1 MNAIQAVTVEW
12 AMLGPVLTLA
22 VAACV
27 LLLVAATPARRG
39 PWPFMLALAGLGAAG
54 GSLLALAER
63 PMQLSAFGD
72 MLVVDQPAL
81 YMSGIV
87 LLAALLAVLLS
98 RQYLERAPAP
108 AAEYYAL
115 LLLAALGMLVMGST
129 NNLLVIF
136 LGLEILSVALY
147 VLSGITRDW
156 MRSLE
161 AALKYFL
168 LGAFSTGFILYGMA
182 FLYGATGSLDLL
194 AIAQRAGG
202 LLAGAEGAGAA
213 PMLLIGLGLMIV
225 GLGFKVAAVPFHWWA
240 PDVYEGSPTPVTAFM
255 AVGTKAVSFL
265 VLLRVV
271 TTAFGNTLV
280 AEWTM
285 VLGVM
290 ALLSMLVG
298 NLVALVQRNI
308 KRMLAFS
315 SVAHAGYLLIAV
327 AAGTDLGTSAMMFYF
342 ATYVLTTL
350 GAFGVASLVA
360 ETTDAGD
367 EGYGIMRYAGLGR
380 SNPGL
385 ALAMTVFM
393 LSLIGVPPTAGF
405 IGKYFIFQAAVQ
417 KALEGSTL
425 FLVLSVVGILL
436 SVVSAAYYLRVI
448 VTMYM
453 TQPEGD
459 PPQVR
464 TSPDAGFAVIFSAVG
479 IMYLGLFPSAIYDLT
494 RSLHTTLQALA
505 ALWLT

>member
-1 MNAIQAVTVEW
+1 MSELQAVTVQW
-12 AMLGPVLTLA
+12 SMLAPVLTL
-22 VAACV
+22 VVVACV

-39 PWPFMLALAGLGAAG
+39 PLPYLLALGGLGAAC

-72 MLVVDQPAL
+72 MLVVDRSAM

-115 LLLAALGMLVMGST
+115 LLMASLGMIVMGST

-156 MRSLE
+156 IRSLE

-194 AIAQRAGG
+194 AISQRAGD
-202 LLAGAEGAGAA
+202 LMAGAEGEGAA
-213 PMLLIGLGLMIV
+213 PMLLVGLGLIIV
-225 GLGFKVAAVPFHWWA
+225 GLAFKVAAVPFHWWA

-271 TTAFGNTLV
+271 TTAFGTILV
-280 AEWTM
+280 AEWTL
-285 VLGVM
+285 VLGIL

-342 ATYVLTTL
+342 AAYVLTTL

-360 ETTDAGD
+360 ETTDGGD
-367 EGYGIMRYAGLGR
+367 EGYGLMRYAGLAR
-380 SNPGL
+380 THPGL
-385 ALAMTVFM
+385 AAAMMIFM

-405 IGKYFIFQAAVQ
+405 IGKYYIFQAAIQ

-453 TQPEGD
+453 TQPEGE
-459 PPQVR
+459 PAQVR
-464 TSPDAGFAVIFSAVG
+464 TSPDAGFAILVAAVG
-479 IMYLGLFPSAIYDLT
+479 IMYLGFFPSAIYDLT
-494 RSLHTTLQALA
+494 RSLHSTLQSLA
-505 ALWLT
+505 ALWLV

>member
-1 MNAIQAVTVEW
+1 MNEIQAVTVQW
-12 AMLGPVLTLA
+12 SMLAPILTLA

-39 PWPFMLALAGLGAAG
+39 PLPFLLALAGLGAAC

-63 PMQLSAFGD
+63 PMQISTFGD

-115 LLLAALGMLVMGST
+115 LLLASLGMLVMGST
-129 NNLLVIF
+129 NNMLVIF

-156 MRSLE
+156 VRSLE

-194 AIAQRAGG
+194 AISQRVRE
-202 LLAGAEGAGAA
+202 LVAGAEGEGAA
-213 PMLLIGLGLMIV
+213 PMLLVGLGLMIV
-225 GLGFKVAAVPFHWWA
+225 GLAFKVAAVPFHWWA

-285 VLGVM
+285 VLGIL

-342 ATYVLTTL
+342 AAYVLTTL

-360 ETTDAGD
+360 ETTDGGD
-367 EGYGIMRYAGLGR
+367 EGYGLMRYAGLGR

-385 ALAMTVFM
+385 ALAMSVFM

-453 TQPEGD
+453 TEPEGD
-459 PPQVR
+459 PPRIR
-464 TSPDAGFAVIFSAVG
+464 TAPDAGFAVIFSAVG
-479 IMYLGLFPSAIYDLT
+479 IMYLGLFPSVIYDLT
-494 RSLHTTLQALA
+494 RALHSTLQALA
-505 ALWLT
+505 ALWLV